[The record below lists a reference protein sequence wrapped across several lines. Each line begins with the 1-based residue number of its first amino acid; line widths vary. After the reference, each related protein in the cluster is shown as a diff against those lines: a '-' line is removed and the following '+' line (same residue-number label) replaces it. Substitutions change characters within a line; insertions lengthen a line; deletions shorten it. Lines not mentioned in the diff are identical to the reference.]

1 MNPAKLVLDAGPI
14 ISLFKVKDAEHALCV
29 QAFENFAMTG
39 TRLITPTPIIFE
51 VYKRLL
57 YDATRTQA
65 VQALRAMLDSLEVI
79 YLNDMDLIELENIVN
94 SMPRWNGSLED
105 AAVALVT
112 MQQDVPIWTFNYRD
126 LAAFRDLEFWTPST
140 Q

>member
-1 MNPAKLVLDAGPI
+1 MNPTKLVLDAGPI
-14 ISLFKVKDAEHALCV
+14 ISLFKVKDAEHAMCV

-39 TRLITPTPIIFE
+39 TRLLVPIPIVFE

-126 LAAFRDLEFWTPST
+126 LAAFRDLEFWTPESG
-140 Q
+140 

>member
-1 MNPAKLVLDAGPI
+1 MNPTKLVLDAGPI

-39 TRLITPTPIIFE
+39 TRLFVPIPIVFE

-57 YDATRTQA
+57 YDATRVQA

-79 YLNDMDLIELENIVN
+79 YLDDMDLIELENIVN

-126 LAAFRDLEFWTPST
+126 LAAFRDLEFWTPDSG
-140 Q
+140 

>member
-1 MNPAKLVLDAGPI
+1 MNPTKLVLDAGPI
-14 ISLFKVKDAEHALCV
+14 ISLFKVKDAEHAVCV

-39 TRLITPTPIIFE
+39 TRLLIPVPIVFE

-65 VQALRAMLDSLEVI
+65 IQALRAMLDSLEVI

-94 SMPRWNGSLED
+94 NMPRWNGSLED

-126 LAAFRDLEFWTPST
+126 LAAFQDLEFWTPDPG
-140 Q
+140 